1 MSSFID
7 VLTFSKLSS
16 LILEA
21 KKRVIYCSSNIHFE
35 VSTAL
40 SEASKK
46 GVEIFVIID
55 PSEDNYRSGFG
66 DIKSIDLLE
75 KYNVKIFE
83 VKGNN
88 ISFIITDDLGY
99 IFFPQSKIF
108 FDEPSGPN
116 ALKMDEFL
124 KHKIIYH
131 YFPAKSLNEKKE
143 FENNIIELAECSKK
157 ELKELVDNVQNDK
170 IESFLK
176 EIDKESFNKVKN
188 NLEAIPPILPDIK
201 RLINTYSTKVKF
213 VELRF
218 RGAKFYNKRIK
229 IPNDALPFK
238 DSELKKL
245 LETKLKLFSDAKNN
259 LDIKKFSEIEE
270 KINKLK
276 ANHFLKKHTSEIDN
290 GEPLLIPL
298 TCRENKSIIKA
309 SSIKK
314 FEEKISEI
322 REELEKFKK
331 RTLENLE
338 IELLNRKE
346 SLQQEIFEF
355 LNSNPPAEYQ
365 YYNPD
370 FRLKK
375 IKNDSIDIVSK
386 IKFPEAKELVE
397 GAEIKYNFYDLT
409 FEDFKDDEL
418 IKEFRKK
425 NIITTNELN
434 EIVSFRKAF
443 EIER

>member
-1 MSSFID
+1 MSDFIF
-7 VLTFSKLSS
+7 TITYKKLID

-35 VSTAL
+35 VATAL

-75 KYNVKIFE
+75 RNYVKIFE

-108 FDEPSGPN
+108 FDEPTGPN

-131 YFPAKSLNEKKE
+131 YFPPKSLNEKEE
-143 FENNIIELAECSKK
+143 FENNIIELAEFSKR
-157 ELKELVDNVQNDK
+157 ELKELVNNVQNDK
-170 IESFLK
+170 IESSLK
-176 EIDKESFNKVKN
+176 KIDKESLKKVKES
-188 NLEAIPPILPDIK
+188 LEKNPPLLPNIR
-201 RLINTYSTKVKF
+201 RLINTYSTKIKF

-218 RGAKFYNKRIK
+218 NGAKFYNKKIK

-238 DSELKKL
+238 DSKLKEL
-245 LETKLKLFSDAKNN
+245 LEAKLKLFYDAKNN

-270 KINKLK
+270 KVNILK
-276 ANHFLKKHTSEIDN
+276 ANYFLKKQTHKTFND
-290 GEPLLIPL
+290 EPLLIPL
-298 TCRENKSIIKA
+298 TCRENKSIIKV

-331 RTLENLE
+331 QTLENLE

-355 LNSNPPAEYQ
+355 LDSNPPAEYKN
-365 YYNPD
+365 YNPD
-370 FRLKK
+370 VRLKK
-375 IKNDSIDIVSK
+375 IKNDSIYIVSK

-409 FEDFKDDEL
+409 YDDFKDKEL
-418 IKEFRKK
+418 IEEFRKK
-425 NIITTNELN
+425 NILTNNELV
-434 EIVSFRKAF
+434 EIVSFNKAF
-443 EIER
+443 EVSK